1 MLSAVVTARHHDAR
15 LMAQDLNKHHQVS
28 YLTPTTTQSYRFPV
42 RFRRSVCMSGTLLQ
56 HAQQS
61 HYESAF
67 CTITNQFL
75 WWRLSH
81 VSLELP
87 PASRST
93 FPIRQPSAPAASISP
108 PAPRLHPAPPV
119 VAPGPRWHA
128 ARHGAAAAQLR
139 RNRQLCSPPSG
150 RQGAL
155 SPGRGRWPLP
165 SRRRRGAG
173 AEAGRLWVDG
183 RTWRWQRRWAWGSS
197 GSWWRWCKPSTRCV
211 VSVGAVC
218 WVVASRGQESRQ
230 GASKRQRA
238 RGPAEAT
245 AVFCGGFSRP
255 WP

>member
-119 VAPGPRWHA
+119 VAPGSRWHA
-128 ARHGAAAAQLR
+128 GTLPATA
-139 RNRQLCSPPSG
+139 P
-150 RQGAL
+150 
-155 SPGRGRWPLP
+155 PLP
-165 SRRRRGAG
+165 SCAATVNCAPLPPGDRERSPQAVGG
-173 AEAGRLWVDG
+173 G
-183 RTWRWQRRWAWGSS
+183 
-197 GSWWRWCKPSTRCV
+197 PSPHV
-211 VSVGAVC
+211 GVGAPGRKLVGC
-218 WVVASRGQESRQ
+218 E
-230 GASKRQRA
+230 
-238 RGPAEAT
+238 
-245 AVFCGGFSRP
+245 
-255 WP
+255 